1 MKTALRTKVHGAI
14 LGDNLRKIS
23 LPEPVAAALKNSI
36 QSNRAV
42 GSVQWMILYSMTS
55 LTHSIYVYVY
65 SGWSPVQW
73 RVE

>member
-1 MKTALRTKVHGAI
+1 MKTAVRTKVHGAI

-42 GSVQWMILYSMTS
+42 GSVQWMMLYSMTY
-55 LTHSIYVYVY
+55 ICICVY